1 VKNGTRLTALGG
13 VVVAGALAL
22 SACGSDNNSGSS
34 GSSAPAAASG
44 DCVKATVNA
53 AGSSA
58 QKNAIAEWTKGY
70 QASCAGATLN
80 YNPSGSGAGVQ
91 AFTAGQVTFA
101 GSDSALKPA
110 EKPAADKRCTGGEAI
125 DLPMVG
131 GPISIVYNVK
141 GVDGLQLSAKTLADI
156 FNGKV
161 TKWNDPEIKAENA
174 SATLPATDIK
184 TIHRSDDSGTTDN
197 FTKYLIATAK
207 TDWPYT
213 GGKTWQ
219 AKGGEGLKGSDG
231 VSTGIKQT
239 DGAIGYVELSF
250 ATSNSLSIAK
260 VKNGA
265 GEYTAASSQAASATI
280 GGAQQTGTGNDLALK
295 IDYATT
301 TAGAYPITLVTYEIV
316 CTKGVTG
323 DPAKFVKS
331 FLTYTA
337 SDAGQGALTNLGYAP
352 LPAAILTKVRAA
364 IASLS

>member
-13 VVVAGALAL
+13 VVVAGTLAL
-22 SACGSDNNSGSS
+22 SACGSDNNGTSSSTSG
-34 GSSAPAAASG
+34 AAASG

-58 QKNAIAEWTKGY
+58 QKNAIAKWSQGY

-91 AFTAGQVTFA
+91 AFTSGQVTFA
-101 GSDSALKPA
+101 GSDSALKPT

-131 GPISIVYNVK
+131 GPISIVYNLK

-174 SATLPATDIK
+174 SATLPASDIK
-184 TIHRSDDSGTTDN
+184 TVHRSDDSGTTDN

-207 TDWPYT
+207 SDWPYT

-219 AKGGEGLKGSDG
+219 AKGGQGLKGSDG

-239 DGAIGYVELSF
+239 DGSIGYVELSF

-280 GGAQQTGTGNDLALK
+280 GGATQTGTGNDLALK
-295 IDYATT
+295 IDYTT
-301 TAGAYPITLVTYEIV
+301 TASGAYPITLVTYEIA
-316 CTKGVTG
+316 CTKGISG
-323 DPAKFVKS
+323 DQGKFVKS
-331 FLTYTA
+331 FLTYTS
-337 SDAGQGALTNLGYAP
+337 SDAGQSVLTQLGYAP
-352 LPAAILTKVRAA
+352 LPASILTKVRAA
-364 IASLS
+364 VASLS